1 MRRDWLGTILGLL
14 VFAGGAA
21 LLVLVFKEAKD
32 LYDAPQARA
41 LGIEKGRPLDL
52 PVAGGNLAGQ
62 LVRVLLL
69 ALMAFVGGLVC
80 RAGAQL
86 YGRSL
91 VRAPKPDDA

>member
-21 LLVLVFKEAKD
+21 LLVLVFKEAKE
-32 LYDAPQARA
+32 LYDAPQART
-41 LGIEKGRPLDL
+41 LGIRKGQPLDL
-52 PVAGGNLAGQ
+52 PMAGNNLADQ
-62 LVRVLLL
+62 LIRVLLL

-91 VRAPKPDDA
+91 VRVPKSEDA